1 MKQLSIIS
9 LFKKLLGYLSVF
21 MIVSNQA
28 CKDNIEL
35 EYPAEKNSEK
45 IHFAVQIM
53 NSSDESSKLLGGTRR
68 NNGNG
73 SMALSSPVSR
83 TNFITQFTQG
93 DSIGVFAVPAN
104 QPLSASGNLIH
115 NAKLTLDGNT
125 WQGNVKWEPE
135 VESLDFYAYFPY
147 DSKITDP
154 TNFKFEVKENQ
165 SNLADFSSSDLMSAK
180 QTAVIRGSMVNLNFK
195 HVLSLIQVEFPATN
209 VNGNKPDPSLEIIL
223 NRLQYS
229 GTYNLSNQQFSTNS
243 NSFAGIRPYWV
254 GQSDPSLGSS
264 SFTYRA
270 LVPAQTILADQAL
283 IFLRQGKSTSVTKQK
298 NTLQLNPANVYRFSI
313 DDFPT
318 TDISTVLIKA
328 GTFLMGNPDPL
339 ASENEKPLH
348 WVKLTKDFYMS
359 KYEVTIQQYAD
370 FLNANNVKHIDGF
383 SPNFNGSA
391 LFSSNGQ
398 SSTVPIYDI
407 NLQKWKA
414 TTGFENYPMSMV
426 YPHGAISY
434 CNWVGGMLPTE
445 AQWEYACRAGTST
458 PYFFGN
464 DVTNLNDYGW
474 LYDNSSEKLHPVG
487 QKLPNPFG
495 LYDMYGNVDE
505 LTLDRNSNNQ
515 LSSYPEAPTLE
526 TALVDPISTNGN
538 YLVLRGSSIR
548 STVSTSFNRDLMYYL
563 QANSWSGFRVVF
575 EK

>member
-1 MKQLSIIS
+1 MKRLPIIS
-9 LFKKLLGYLSVF
+9 LFKKLLGYLIVLMIFSVQ
-21 MIVSNQA
+21 S
-28 CKDNIEL
+28 CKENIEL
-35 EYPAEKNSEK
+35 DSPAEKNSEK
-45 IHFAVQIM
+45 IRFAVQIM
-53 NSSDESSKLLGGTRR
+53 TSSDESTKLQGSTRR
-68 NNGNG
+68 KNGNG
-73 SMALSSPVSR
+73 SMALSAPVSR
-83 TNFITQFTQG
+83 TDFITHFTQG

-104 QPLSASGNLIH
+104 QPLSASGNLIQ
-115 NAKLTLDGNT
+115 NAKLTFDGNT

-154 TNFKFEVKENQ
+154 TDFKFAVKENQ

-180 QTAVIRGSMVNLNFK
+180 QTAVIRGNTVNLNFT
-195 HVLSLIQVEFPATN
+195 HVLSLIQVELPATN
-209 VNGNKPDPSLEIIL
+209 VNGNRPDPSMEIIL

-229 GTYNLSNQQFSTNS
+229 GTYNLSNQQFSTNT

-254 GQSDPSLGSS
+254 GQSDPSLPSS

-270 LVPAQTILADQAL
+270 LVPAQTIFADQAL
-283 IFLRQGKSTSVTKQK
+283 IFLRQGKSTTVTKQK

-318 TDISTVLIKA
+318 DVSTVFIKS
-328 GTFLMGNPDPL
+328 GTFLMGSLDSL
-339 ASENEKPLH
+339 ADDNEKPLH

-370 FLNANNVKHIDGF
+370 FLNANNVKQQGG
-383 SPNFNGSA
+383 SAVKFNGYE
-391 LFSSNGQ
+391 LFSNNAL
-398 SSTVPIYDI
+398 SSTVPSYDTG
-407 NLQKWKA
+407 LAKW
-414 TTGFENYPMSMV
+414 TVSPGFENNPMSMV
-426 YPHGAISY
+426 SLHGAISY

-445 AQWEYACRAGTST
+445 AQWEYACRAGTTT

-464 DVTNLNDYGW
+464 DVNNLNDYGW
-474 LYDNSSEKLHPVG
+474 LNDNSSGSLHPVG

-505 LTLDRNSNNQ
+505 YTLDRSNNNE
-515 LSSYPEAPTLE
+515 LPYADAPTVE
-526 TALVDPISTNGN
+526 KALVDPISIAGN
-538 YLVLRGSSIR
+538 YIVVRGSNYKSTVSLSSIR
-548 STVSTSFNRDLMYYL
+548 KLVDIQRVNPST
-563 QANSWSGFRVVF
+563 GFRVVF